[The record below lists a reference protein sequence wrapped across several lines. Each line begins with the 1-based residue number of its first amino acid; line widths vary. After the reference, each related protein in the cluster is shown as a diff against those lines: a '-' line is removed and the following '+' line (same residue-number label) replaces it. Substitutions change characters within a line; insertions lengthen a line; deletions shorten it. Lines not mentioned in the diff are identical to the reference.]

1 MNLQPVRLGLARGW
15 VTWRSVNTTREGLAN
30 TVIWNALPLVFL
42 LIFRNAT
49 IPGTDISLG
58 VSLLP
63 GMLAMLVIFSVM
75 GTAYYLA
82 AEREDGTLLR
92 AKAIPRGTAAYV
104 VGLLTVAVLDVAAAV
119 AIVLIPGLFIVP
131 GVPLGDATMWLGL
144 LGYILLGLMACV
156 PLGVLIGSVVRSP
169 RVIGGLGFF
178 GITGL
183 ASISGLFY
191 PIAVLWDWVQWLVQI
206 FPLYWLGL
214 GMRSVFLP
222 AEAAALESGGS
233 WNTLLTIVVLAA
245 WAAIGFVLGPVLLRR
260 MARRESGAAV
270 AERRQQALQRV

>member
-1 MNLQPVRLGLARGW
+1 
-15 VTWRSVNTTREGLAN
+15 
-30 TVIWNALPLVFL
+30 
-42 LIFRNAT
+42 
-49 IPGTDISLG
+49 
-58 VSLLP
+58 
-63 GMLAMLVIFSVM
+63 
-75 GTAYYLA
+75 
-82 AEREDGTLLR
+82 
-92 AKAIPRGTAAYV
+92 
-104 VGLLTVAVLDVAAAV
+104 
-119 AIVLIPGLFIVP
+119 
-131 GVPLGDATMWLGL
+131 MWLGL
-144 LGYILLGLMACV
+144 VGYILLGLMACV
-156 PLGVLIGSVVRSP
+156 PLGVLIGSIVRSP

-183 ASISGLFY
+183 ASVSGLFY
-191 PIAVLWDWVQWLVQI
+191 PITVLWDWVQWVVQI

-233 WNTLLTIVVLAA
+233 WNTLLTIVVLAV

>member
-1 MNLQPVRLGLARGW
+1 VNVQPARLGLARGW

-30 TVIWNALPLVFL
+30 TIIWNALPLVFL

-119 AIVLIPGLFIVP
+119 AIVLVPGLFIVP

-156 PLGVLIGSVVRSP
+156 PLGVLVGSVVRSP

-191 PIAVLWDWVQWLVQI
+191 PITVLWDWVQWLVQI

-222 AEAAALESGGS
+222 AEAAALEFGGT
-233 WNTLLTIVVLAA
+233 WNTPLTIGVLAA
-245 WAAIGFVLGPVLLRR
+245 WAVIGFVLGPVLLRR